1 MVVGLATTVAS
12 VVVDKPV
19 AGFQLYEVAPL
30 AVNVVLVPLQMDAE
44 DGVTVIVGA
53 FTSIIVSNSNNI
65 CSSCANADTLSG
77 SSKSTRTCP

>member
-1 MVVGLATTVAS
+1 MVGLATTVAS

-19 AGFQLYEVAPL
+19 AGFQLYEVAPF

-53 FTSIIVSNSNNI
+53 
-65 CSSCANADTLSG
+65 G
-77 SSKSTRTCP
+77 R